1 MLLEEEPHI
10 QLTFTQKIRLE
21 LFGITPTEKKKLPG
35 WKGELQFY
43 AFKCPVHGVVED
55 YPHGY
60 RQILRCKRCQ
70 RPDFQ
75 EY

>member
-1 MLLEEEPHI
+1 MLQEKEPPLH
-10 QLTFTQKIRLE
+10 LTFTQKIRLE
-21 LFGITPTEKKKLPG
+21 LLGITPTEKKKLPG

-43 AFKCPVHGVVED
+43 AFKCPVHGIIED

-60 RQILRCKRCQ
+60 RQVLRCRRCQ
-70 RPDFQ
+70 RLGFV

>member
-1 MLLEEEPHI
+1 MLQEEPS
-10 QLTFTQKIRLE
+10 QLPLTLTQKIRLE
-21 LFGITPTEKKKLPG
+21 ILGITPTEKKKLPG

-43 AFKCPVHGVVED
+43 AFKCPVHGIVED

-60 RQILRCKRCQ
+60 RKVIRCRKCQ
-70 RPDFQ
+70 TTGFV